1 MKKGIGKFWGYKFW
15 FVAAVLASLTLVIP
29 AAWAED
35 GVTAGEVVIGQCA
48 ALEGPAAGLGTG
60 MNVGMKA
67 CLDEVNAKGGINGRK
82 IKFIS
87 SNDGYEP
94 DKTVDCTLNMIE
106 NEKVFALAG
115 YVGTPTAKAALPIVQ
130 EMKVPLVGLF
140 TGAGLLRNPVSRY
153 IINIRA
159 SYDDETEALVERIV
173 SDLGIKDIAVF
184 YQDDSFGL
192 AGLSGTEK
200 ALKKRGLKLAGT
212 GTFARNTEAVKGGL
226 ASIIAAKPGAVVMVG
241 PYKPIAAFVKE
252 AKAAGFKPVLATISF
267 VGTEN
272 LIKESGDAANGIIIS
287 QVVPSPDDTSVPVV
301 RDFQAALKKS
311 FPNETPSYVRLEG
324 YVTAKALTTAL
335 EKAGAALTREGLID
349 TIESMSNV
357 DIGGISVS
365 FSKDNHQGLN
375 KVYMTQVGGG
385 KAKPV
390 AKVAKP

>member
-1 MKKGIGKFWGYKFW
+1 MKKSIRRFWGYKFW
-15 FVAAVLASLTLVIP
+15 FVVAVLAGIAFVIP

-35 GVTAGEVVIGQCA
+35 GVTDSEVVIGQCA
-48 ALEGPAAGLGTG
+48 AL
-60 MNVGMKA
+60 
-67 CLDEVNAKGGINGRK
+67 
-82 IKFIS
+82 
-87 SNDGYEP
+87 
-94 DKTVDCTLNMIE
+94 
-106 NEKVFALAG
+106 
-115 YVGTPTAKAALPIVQ
+115 PIVE

-159 SYDDETEALVERIV
+159 SYDDETESLVERIT

-200 ALKKRGLKLAGT
+200 ALKKRGLKVAAT

-226 ASIIAAKPGAVVMVG
+226 ASVMAAKPGAVVMVG

-252 AKAAGFKPVLATISF
+252 ARAAGFKPVLATISF

-311 FPNETPSYVRLEG
+311 FPNEAPSYVRLEG
-324 YVTAKALTTAL
+324 YVTARVLVTAL

-349 TIESMSNV
+349 AIESMSNT
-357 DIGGISVS
+357 DIGGMSVS

-390 AKVAKP
+390 AKVAK

>member
-1 MKKGIGKFWGYKFW
+1 MKKSIRRFWEYKFW
-15 FVAAVLASLTLVIP
+15 FVAAVLAGLTPVIP
-29 AAWAED
+29 AVQVGLCRTAWAED
-35 GVTAGEVVIGQCA
+35 GVTDSEVVIGQCA

-82 IKFIS
+82 IRFIAG
-87 SNDGYEP
+87 NDGYEP

-200 ALKKRGLKLAGT
+200 ALKKRGLKVAAT

-226 ASIIAAKPGAVVMVG
+226 ASVMAAKPGAVVM
-241 PYKPIAAFVKE
+241 
-252 AKAAGFKPVLATISF
+252 

-324 YVTAKALTTAL
+324 YVTARVLTTAL

-357 DIGGISVS
+357 DIGGLSVS

-375 KVYMTQVGGG
+375 KVYVTQVGGG

-390 AKVAKP
+390 AKVARP

>member
-1 MKKGIGKFWGYKFW
+1 MKKSIRRFWGYKFW
-15 FVAAVLASLTLVIP
+15 FVAAVLAGLTPVIP
-29 AAWAED
+29 AVQVGLCRTAWAED
-35 GVTAGEVVIGQCA
+35 GVTDSEVVIGQCA

-82 IKFIS
+82 IRFIAG
-87 SNDGYEP
+87 NDGYEP

-200 ALKKRGLKLAGT
+200 ALKKRGLKVAAT

-226 ASIIAAKPGAVVMVG
+226 ASVMAAKPGAVVM
-241 PYKPIAAFVKE
+241 
-252 AKAAGFKPVLATISF
+252 

-324 YVTAKALTTAL
+324 YVTARVLTTAL

-357 DIGGISVS
+357 DIGGLSVS

-375 KVYMTQVGGG
+375 KVYVTQVGGG

-390 AKVAKP
+390 AKVARP